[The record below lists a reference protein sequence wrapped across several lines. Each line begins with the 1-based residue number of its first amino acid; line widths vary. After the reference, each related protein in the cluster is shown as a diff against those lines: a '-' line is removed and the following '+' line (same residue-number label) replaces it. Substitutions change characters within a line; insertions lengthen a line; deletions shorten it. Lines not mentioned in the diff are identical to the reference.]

1 MKQNKALYLSAAL
14 YILWGVLCMIVS
26 KEINYI
32 VLFKWAVFIPL
43 FTIAGSLMNK
53 NVIYFSLIAIGMVQ
67 SMIVIMQQIGVF
79 ASHNPFSQ

>member
-32 VLFKWAVFIPL
+32 VLFK
-43 FTIAGSLMNK
+43 
-53 NVIYFSLIAIGMVQ
+53 
-67 SMIVIMQQIGVF
+67 
-79 ASHNPFSQ
+79 